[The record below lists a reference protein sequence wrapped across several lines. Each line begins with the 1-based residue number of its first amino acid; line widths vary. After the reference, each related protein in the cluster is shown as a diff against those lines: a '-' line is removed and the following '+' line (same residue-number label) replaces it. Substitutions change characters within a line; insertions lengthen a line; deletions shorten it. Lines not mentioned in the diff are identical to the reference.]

1 MAGYV
6 ACMTLGGVALIHDA
20 SAPSATA
27 MLENL
32 ASRVTLGRDDRIA
45 CALLA
50 TIGHVHDIIQDLQPT
65 PEEWGQVIGFLT
77 AVGHSTDL
85 RRQEWV
91 LLSDV
96 IGASALVQDLHSVR
110 PKGATPNTLAGPFY
124 RPDVPDMADGATI
137 SRDGIGEPLQV
148 SGRIAGVDGQG
159 IGGAMI
165 EVWQANS
172 QGVYENQQPD
182 LQPEFNLRGRFTAND
197 AGEFHFTTVCPRGY
211 ALPGDG
217 PVGRLMERI
226 GITLQR
232 PAHLHFRVTAPGF
245 QTLTTH
251 IYDRDDPQIGSDALF
266 CVKPELLA
274 DFRAPPGSKSPRRLD
289 VLLCLADAR
298 TTDLSPPH

>member
-1 MAGYV
+1 MN
-6 ACMTLGGVALIHDA
+6 DA
-20 SAPSATA
+20 TAQSATA

-32 ASRVTLGRDDRIA
+32 ASRVTLNRDDRIV

-50 TIGHVHDIIQDLQPT
+50 SIGHVHDIIQDLHPT
-65 PEEWGQVIGFLT
+65 PEEWGHVIGFLT
-77 AVGHSTDL
+77 EVGHSTEM

-124 RPDVPDMADGATI
+124 RADVPAMADGATI
-137 SRDGIGEPLQV
+137 SRDGIGEPLRV
-148 SGRIAGVDGQG
+148 AGQITGLDGQSV
-159 IGGAMI
+159 GGAVI

-182 LQPEFNLRGRFTAND
+182 LQPEFNLRGRFTANE
-197 AGEFHFTTVCPRGY
+197 AGAFHFTTVCPRGY

-217 PVGRLMERI
+217 PVGRLMARI
-226 GITLQR
+226 GVTLQR

-266 CVKPELLA
+266 CVKPELLG
-274 DFRAPPGSKSPRRLD
+274 DFRPRPDSKSPRTLD
-289 VLLCLADAR
+289 VRLCLAK
-298 TTDLSPPH
+298 TGQTDLSHPH